1 MQQMF
6 DEETLAMLVHCPIKR
21 RPWEMNKF
29 LVGKPEAFQLS
40 DEEWKEL
47 IESKEYKEEVERV
60 NKVNK
65 ENIIWYEEQVDK
77 WLKAGKP
84 TVEEEVDTDWEGWTE

>member
-29 LVGKPEAFQLS
+29 LTQDLLLD
-40 DEEWKEL
+40 DEEWKKL

-60 NKVNK
+60 NAVNRV
-65 ENIIWYEEQVDK
+65 NTIWYEEQVVEWIK
-77 WLKAGKP
+77 KGKP
-84 TVEEEVDTDWEGWTE
+84 AIEEEVDTDWEGWTE